1 MQLDTEVKGLK
12 SACLNTSV
20 KWQADRLGWGMCSCC
35 CLHRSMRW
43 KWLQPQKPGQS
54 TVVRNSNSKP
64 LHWQWSRSCHQWEP
78 LALPCGQVVIRRPI
92 AACSAI
98 TNMCCACTYM
108 RKQMWRASVIQTP
121 TLEVQAGVSHLSAV
135 KWLHKIMRHSI
146 RYSISEGLC
155 IYDYLCSQWL
165 CHAMPFQS
173 FCRIMSCFS
182 GLRFLCLSRP
192 EGLPPV
198 NFSSFSLC
206 DAVDVWW
213 QVMTLSYTLSWH
225 HWWML

>member
-1 MQLDTEVKGLK
+1 M
-12 SACLNTSV
+12 
-20 KWQADRLGWGMCSCC
+20 
-35 CLHRSMRW
+35 
-43 KWLQPQKPGQS
+43 
-54 TVVRNSNSKP
+54 
-64 LHWQWSRSCHQWEP
+64 
-78 LALPCGQVVIRRPI
+78 I
-92 AACSAI
+92 AAPKTRSKYSCAQLEFQATALTMEQKLSSVRTLSAAMWPGR
-98 TNMCCACTYM
+98 NQKAHCGLQRDNKHVL

-135 KWLHKIMRHSI
+135 KWLHKIMRYSI

-225 HWWML
+225 H